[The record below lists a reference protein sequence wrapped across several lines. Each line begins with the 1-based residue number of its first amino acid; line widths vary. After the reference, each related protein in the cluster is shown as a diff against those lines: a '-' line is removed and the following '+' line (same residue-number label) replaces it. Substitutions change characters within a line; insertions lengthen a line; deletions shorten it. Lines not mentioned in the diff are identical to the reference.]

1 MNPVG
6 HIITGVQKTI
16 FLSFMIALDSLSGIF
31 EAADDTEPS
40 RILLDSLITDS
51 WLLVSD

>member
-16 FLSFMIALDSLSGIF
+16 FLSFMAALDSLSGIL
-31 EAADDTEPS
+31 EAAEDTEPS

-51 WLLVSD
+51 